1 MEDFINYLTQNFGE
15 SAEKLAKT
23 SEDNPLFDFDIEM
36 IGLDKMAKQ
45 LPKLD
50 RIYNGN
56 DFATADALFITKE
69 DDEFTF
75 HFIEFKNVDYE
86 KEKDVKMS
94 KYWLEEFLKKMDEC
108 EHDCF
113 INDETSDIHK
123 SKFSEYLVDEYKV
136 SLRAKPYESIS
147 LIDIYLKMFK
157 QIDDDYSRDYL
168 FNIKKNFYI
177 VSKTNKFLNHPHKNV
192 SNVHMAK
199 MIGPFK
205 PLTRLYPYHYSMA
218 RAISDDVFKE
228 YIMGFV

>member
-1 MEDFINYLTQNFGE
+1 MEDFIDYITKNFCE

-23 SEDNPLFDFDIEM
+23 SQDNPLFDFDLKM
-36 IGLDKMAKQ
+36 IDLDKMAKN
-45 LPKLD
+45 LPKLN

-56 DFATADALFITKE
+56 DFATADALFISKE
-69 DDEFTF
+69 DGEFTF
-75 HFIEFKNVDYE
+75 HFIEFKNVNYE

-94 KYWLEEFLKKMDEC
+94 KYWLEKCLTKMDEC
-108 EHDCF
+108 EHNCF
-113 INDETSDIHK
+113 INDETSNMYK
-123 SKFSEYLVDEYKV
+123 SEFSNYLVDRYMV

-147 LIDIYLKMFK
+147 LIDIYLKMIK
-157 QIDDDYSRDYL
+157 QVDDEFSRNYL

-192 SNVHMAK
+192 SNVHIAK

-205 PLTRLYPYHYSMA
+205 ALTRLYPYHYSMA